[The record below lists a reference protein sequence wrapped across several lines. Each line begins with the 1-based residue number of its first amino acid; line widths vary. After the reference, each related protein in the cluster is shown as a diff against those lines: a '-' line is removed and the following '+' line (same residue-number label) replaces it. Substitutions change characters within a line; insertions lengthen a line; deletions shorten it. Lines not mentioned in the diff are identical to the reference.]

1 MKKIYVLDTNV
12 LMSTEGKAIWGFE
25 DNIVMITQVTLEEL
39 DNLKSYPG
47 ERGYEAR
54 QAIKCINRVYESN
67 RFSSASEE
75 MVINTDGS
83 FEIYAQ
89 ETPSDVLPVGW
100 SIDKA
105 DNQIISILLKIKNT
119 KYMPVILVT
128 NDLSMK
134 IKAET
139 VGVKTQTYHNERVD
153 IEDEYTG
160 RREITQIIKEEPNY
174 KSIGEIMDK
183 LFLHKSAQVV
193 NEWKLN
199 ENEYVILKEEF
210 TNRSAIAYFRKD
222 VLYKVPDI
230 INIHGIIPKNAGQ
243 RFAAHALMEAVESI
257 PLVILK
263 GPAGCGKTL
272 LSIAA
277 AMEQINYGNQSF
289 SASGKYDKLVIMRSN
304 TLCDN
309 DQGYLKGT
317 LEEKMMPLLAPY
329 FDNLSYLYTMD
340 GGIAKEGDMIIED
353 MIDRGIIEIGCF
365 AYIRGRSFANSFV
378 IVDEAQN
385 LTRNQ
390 IKTLVTRIG
399 IGTKLVILGDPDQ
412 IDTAKLD
419 KKNNGLT
426 YLSEKF
432 KGSKLCAQI
441 TFTAHECVRSAL
453 ANEAIELLK

>member
-89 ETPSDVLPVGW
+89 EIPSDVLPVGW

-119 KYMPVILVT
+119 KYIPVILVT

-193 NEWKLN
+193 NE
-199 ENEYVILKEEF
+199 
-210 TNRSAIAYFRKD
+210 
-222 VLYKVPDI
+222 
-230 INIHGIIPKNAGQ
+230 
-243 RFAAHALMEAVESI
+243 
-257 PLVILK
+257 
-263 GPAGCGKTL
+263 
-272 LSIAA
+272 
-277 AMEQINYGNQSF
+277 
-289 SASGKYDKLVIMRSN
+289 
-304 TLCDN
+304 
-309 DQGYLKGT
+309 
-317 LEEKMMPLLAPY
+317 
-329 FDNLSYLYTMD
+329 
-340 GGIAKEGDMIIED
+340 
-353 MIDRGIIEIGCF
+353 
-365 AYIRGRSFANSFV
+365 
-378 IVDEAQN
+378 
-385 LTRNQ
+385 
-390 IKTLVTRIG
+390 
-399 IGTKLVILGDPDQ
+399 
-412 IDTAKLD
+412 
-419 KKNNGLT
+419 
-426 YLSEKF
+426 
-432 KGSKLCAQI
+432 
-441 TFTAHECVRSAL
+441 
-453 ANEAIELLK
+453 